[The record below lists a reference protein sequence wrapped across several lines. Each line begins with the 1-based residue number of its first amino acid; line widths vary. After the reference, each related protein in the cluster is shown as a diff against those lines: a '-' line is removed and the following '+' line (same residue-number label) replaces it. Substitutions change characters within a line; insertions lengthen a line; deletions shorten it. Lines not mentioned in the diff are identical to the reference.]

1 MSEGG
6 IRIVKMG
13 ETAPAKARAT
23 RAIRA
28 VARVAR
34 KQAAFGIL
42 KGGKTVRKTPRFEA
56 VADPAKSPKLKKT
69 NRIRIL
75 TEKGAKTRRARIAED
90 AQKLPIQNIRATL
103 RANRLPVKD
112 TTSEKLVR
120 KIYEDAQEAGMIS
133 S

>member
-13 ETAPAKARAT
+13 ETAPTKSRAT
-23 RAIRA
+23 RASRA